1 MCSHGPAGRFKDSQK
16 PLRAIYRNYLAL
28 IRPIF
33 RIIDQRSTHRVL
45 SNVFPFF
52 AHAFITA
59 QDVVKESF
67 LPELSAGPEP
77 AVGASKSLF
86 QLQPT
91 GRARTLRR
99 QTQTGARGPAL
110 EHNVRRQC

>member
-67 LPELSAGPEP
+67 LPELSAGLGP

-86 QLQPT
+86 QLSNPPAEHEPFV
-91 GRARTLRR
+91 ARHK
-99 QTQTGARGPAL
+99 QV
-110 EHNVRRQC
+110 HVVRH